1 MDKREIFSVTSTVVV
16 VIGLALFN
24 NLSRECSKEEE
35 ITQYII
41 NNNNIDKGKVSIN
54 NIEENSREV
63 FNKKV
68 ARLEEKRRNIK
79 QVSRGEA
86 RTKPTYNTN
95 NLTEKS
101 NITRDRLEA
110 KLEGTPLYDVAEDF
124 ILAEERYGVNAV
136 FLCALSI
143 QESGWGKSK
152 LARNK
157 NNLFGYGAY
166 NSSPYSSAKGFPNK
180 SVCIDIVSKKLVE
193 NYLTE
198 GGKYYNGKSL
208 NAVNTRYSLDDNG
221 KPNKKWSS
229 NIRLLMKQLIK

>member
-1 MDKREIFSVTSTVVV
+1 MDKREIFSVTSTIVV
-16 VIGLALFN
+16 VIGLSLFN
-24 NLSRECSKEEE
+24 NLSREYSKEEK

-41 NNNNIDKGKVSIN
+41 NDNNIDRGKVDVN
-54 NIEENSREV
+54 NIEENSHVV
-63 FNKKV
+63 FNKKIV
-68 ARLEEKRRNIK
+68 RLEEKRRNIK
-79 QVSRGEA
+79 QVSRGEI
-86 RTKPTYNTN
+86 RTKPTYNTD
-95 NLTEKS
+95 NLMEKS
-101 NITRDRLEA
+101 NITEDRLKV

-124 ILAEERYGVNAV
+124 ILAEEKYGVNAV

-229 NIRLLMKQLIK
+229 NIRLLMKQLIN

>member
-41 NNNNIDKGKVSIN
+41 NNNIDKGKVSIN

-157 NNLFGYGAY
+157 NNIFGYSAY
-166 NSSPYSSAKGFPNK
+166 NNSPYSSAKEFPSK
-180 SVCIDIVSKKLVE
+180 SKCIMVVSDKLSK

-208 NAVNTRYSLDDNG
+208 DAVNIKYSLDDNG
-221 KPNKKWSS
+221 KPNKKWNK